1 MGSVLVRSGKGLVL
15 YTEHEENSYLE
26 KMKRDCQKIVDSL
39 EMKENV
45 LIIFWL
51 LKMTTPTLWRRE
63 SELQLEKNYHKLRYS
78 YLILHYLISEFQ
90 QNKVEEHQIWWP

>member
-1 MGSVLVRSGKGLVL
+1 
-15 YTEHEENSYLE
+15 
-26 KMKRDCQKIVDSL
+26 MKKTLTLKNWREIAKKIVNSL

-51 LKMTTPTLWRRE
+51 FKMTTPTLWRRE

-78 YLILHYLISEFQ
+78 YLILHYLISEFR